1 VYVVDQNTQLR
12 YKFLMGIDKD
22 EEILYDKLREYFKT
36 DSNNCLIKD
45 FRLVT
50 KDDGLDYDISPN
62 LM

>member
-1 VYVVDQNTQLR
+1 
-12 YKFLMGIDKD
+12 MGIDKD
-22 EEILYDKLREYFKT
+22 EEILYDKLKEYFKT
-36 DSNNCLIKD
+36 DSYNCLIKD